1 MDNQAAL
8 AYIRKMWGT
17 VNQKMNQVSKELWE
31 FLIGHNYCR
40 ISPRKAQ
47 YSSGQGISRK
57 GQQKMKIKS
66 KDISE
71 TVLCKG
77 WSRNRCVSHQSNN
90 SHLTVLLLENRPLES
105 GNGCISI
112 KLEESK
118 GICFS
123 PLFPNGASSEKNSK
137 RASKLSFNCT
147 GMAVTSMVS
156 MPVADVHKKSNFVA
170 KKAKRFKKYSRGK
183 FLISPKELYVVG
195 GMDSI
200 REKLLAEGISKESAE
215 LELNLTMGNMFHKGK
230 LLP

>member
-1 MDNQAAL
+1 M
-8 AYIRKMWGT
+8 
-17 VNQKMNQVSKELWE
+17 E
-31 FLIGHNYCR
+31 
-40 ISPRKAQ
+40 
-47 YSSGQGISRK
+47 
-57 GQQKMKIKS
+57 IKS

-77 WSRNRCVSHQSNN
+77 SSRNRCVCHQSNN
-90 SHLTVLLLENRPLES
+90 SHPSVLLLENKPLES

-123 PLFPNGASSEKNSK
+123 PLSPNGASPEKNSK

-147 GMAVTSMVS
+147 GMAITSMVS
-156 MPVADVHKKSNFVA
+156 MPVADVRKKSNFVA
-170 KKAKRFKKYSRGK
+170 KKAKQYSRGK
-183 FLISPKELYVVG
+183 FLISPKELSVVG

-200 REKLLAEGISKESAE
+200 PEKLLAEGISKESAE